1 MRLKIRFENQSI
13 TKSVIDGDIEKNTNG
28 TLTEIS
34 QKGIKPY
41 SGKMFLKNISI
52 GFVIALICY
61 GILKSTFISYA
72 ILGAALLYSLYLY
85 FFRNTPHIE
94 IEYELDE
101 KTSKH
106 FANLVEKFNTV
117 NSASKI
123 WEITGGEDVK
133 DTKYSG
139 GANRSVDRH
148 NAESGYS
155 LPYFVSAENLQVPSF
170 QLHSGKLYF
179 LPDRILLDASGI
191 SEFQYSD
198 LTLSLSQSRFHESE
212 SLPKDAKVIGK
223 TWKYV
228 NKKGGPDKRFND
240 NKEIPVCQYERLHI
254 YLGGNAY
261 DVMLSKIGAGESFGQ
276 ALLDYKNSIKFFLLA
291 DAITKMTN
299 KSNADKFFS
308 ENELTNIAHGAILM
322 MLIDGDVDEKEV
334 AVLSK
339 FIKEHYPDDAE
350 KSSDTFLGEIVQK
363 YKDTHGDSNLETKL
377 SAIAEKL
384 TLDGDQKQEV
394 ITLYQAIM
402 MADGT
407 SSDEEQL
414 LLEIFVKHI

>member
-1 MRLKIRFENQSI
+1 MKLKVRFENQSI
-13 TKSVIDGDIEKNTNG
+13 TNTVIDGDREENTTG
-28 TLTEIS
+28 TLIEIT

-41 SGKMFLKNISI
+41 SGKMFLKNITI
-52 GFVIALICY
+52 GFVIAFICY
-61 GILKSTFISYA
+61 GILKSTFISFA
-72 ILGAALLYSLYLY
+72 ILGVALLYSLYLY

-94 IEYELDE
+94 IEYDLDV

-106 FANLVEKFNTV
+106 FSNLVEKFNAV

-148 NAESGYS
+148 KAESSYS
-155 LPYFVSAENLQVPSF
+155 LPYFVSAQNFQVPSL
-170 QLHSGKLYF
+170 QLHSAKLYF
-179 LPDRILLDASGI
+179 LPDRILLDESGI
-191 SEFQYSD
+191 NEYQYSD

-212 SLPKDAKVIGK
+212 SLPNDAKVIGK

-240 NKEIPVCQYERLHI
+240 NKEIPICQYERLHI

-291 DAITKMTN
+291 DALTKISKTPDVE
-299 KSNADKFFS
+299 KVFS

-334 AVLSK
+334 TVLSK

-350 KSSDTFLGEIVQK
+350 KPSETFLSEIVQK
-363 YKDTHGDSNLETKL
+363 YKDTHEGSNLETQL

-384 TLDGDQKQEV
+384 SLNGDQKQEV

-414 LLEIFVKHI
+414 LLEIFVKHL